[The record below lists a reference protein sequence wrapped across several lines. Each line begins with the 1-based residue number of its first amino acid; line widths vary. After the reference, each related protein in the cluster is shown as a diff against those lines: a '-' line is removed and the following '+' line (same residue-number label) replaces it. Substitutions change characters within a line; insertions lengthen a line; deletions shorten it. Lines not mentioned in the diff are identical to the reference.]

1 MTNID
6 EMVNQAKLLLSQ
18 NRLEDAKII
27 FNKILK
33 IEPTYYKAYIN
44 VGVICIKL
52 NKLFEAEKNFLDAI
66 EIKPDFELAYYN
78 LGTIQEKIGKIK
90 EAEQNFKKAIDLKP
104 NYFEAYTN
112 LGTLF
117 LGASNYNEAEKFLE
131 KALQIK
137 PNFTEAHY
145 NLGLTQSLMN
155 RDDLAE
161 ISYKKALEFNPR
173 FKDAYNNLNKIYRE
187 RKLLSNIKQNKKLKK
202 NDSNL
207 IIGLSKNP
215 YMFYRKVEEELIS
228 ELYKIETEELDKTR
242 DIRYG
247 NGVCSDYEL
256 FKNNSSI
263 LQIAEKDLTKIM
275 SEAVKSNI
283 FIIESFFNILRTGS
297 GLTIHNHLNEFDKK
311 HNLTHKKYSLT
322 YYLNV
327 GDQKCNEPGV
337 LKLYDP
343 FEEILPSPGTITI
356 FPASRKHSVV
366 YGGKTE
372 RLMIGVN
379 FYSLN

>member
-1 MTNID
+1 MTNVDNLI
-6 EMVNQAKLLLSQ
+6 NQAKVLISKSKLK
-18 NRLEDAKII
+18 DAEIV
-27 FNKILK
+27 FNEILK

-44 VGVICIKL
+44 IGVICIK
-52 NKLFEAEKNFLDAI
+52 NDKLFEAEKNFKEALK
-66 EIKPDFELAYYN
+66 IKPDFELAHYN
-78 LGTIQEKIGKIK
+78 LGTIQEKLGKIK
-90 EAEQNFKKAIDLKP
+90 EAEQSFKKAINLKP
-104 NYFEAYTN
+104 DYFEAYTN

-117 LGASNYNEAEKFLE
+117 LGVSKYNDAEKFLK
-131 KALQIK
+131 KALLIK

-187 RKLLSNIKQNKKLKK
+187 RKLLFNIEQNKKLKK
-202 NDSNL
+202 NDSNF

-215 YMFYRKVEEELIS
+215 YIFNRKVEDELIS

-263 LQIAEKDLTKIM
+263 LKIAEKDLTKIM
-275 SEAVKSNI
+275 SEAIKSNI

-322 YYLNV
+322 YYLDV
-327 GDQKCNEPGV
+327 GDQKCSDPGI

-343 FEEILPSPGTITI
+343 IEEILPSSGTIVI

-366 YGGKTE
+366 YRGKAE
-372 RLMIGVN
+372 RVMIGIN
-379 FYSLN
+379 FYSLD

>member
-6 EMVNQAKLLLSQ
+6 KIVNQAKFLLSK
-18 NRLEDAKII
+18 NKLEDAEIV
-27 FNKILK
+27 FNEILK

-44 VGVICIKL
+44 IGVICIKL
-52 NKLFEAEKNFLDAI
+52 NKLFEAERNFLEAI
-66 EIKPDFELAYYN
+66 NIKPDFELAYYN
-78 LGTIQEKIGKIK
+78 LGTIQEKLGKIK
-90 EAEQNFKKAIDLKP
+90 EAEQNFKKAINLKP
-104 NYFEAYTN
+104 DYFEAYTN

-117 LGASNYNEAEKFLE
+117 LGTSNYKEAEKFLE

-145 NLGLTQSLMN
+145 NLGLTQSLMD

-187 RKLLSNIKQNKKLKK
+187 RKLLLSIKENKKIKK
-202 NDSNL
+202 NNLNL
-207 IIGLSKNP
+207 IVGLSKNP
-215 YMFYRKVEEELIS
+215 YIFHRKVEDELIS

-263 LQIAEKDLTKIM
+263 LQITEKDLTKIM

-297 GLTIHNHLNEFDKK
+297 GLTIHNHVGEFDKK
-311 HNLTHKKYSLT
+311 YNLTHKKYSLT

-327 GDQKCNEPGV
+327 GDQKCYEPGV

-343 FEEILPSPGTITI
+343 VEEILPTPGTIVI

-372 RLMIGVN
+372 RVMIGIN
-379 FYSLN
+379 FYSFD

>member
-6 EMVNQAKLLLSQ
+6 EMVNQAKVLLSK
-18 NRLEDAKII
+18 NKLEDAEII

-33 IEPTYYKAYIN
+33 IEPKYYKAYIN
-44 VGVICIKL
+44 IGVICIKL
-52 NKLFEAEKNFLDAI
+52 NKLFEAEKNFIEAI

-78 LGTIQEKIGKIK
+78 LGTIQEKLGKIK
-90 EAEQNFKKAIDLKP
+90 EAEQSFKKAIDLKP
-104 NYFEAYTN
+104 DYFEAYTN

-131 KALQIK
+131 KALQIN

-187 RKLLSNIKQNKKLKK
+187 RKLLLCIEENKKLKK
-202 NDSNL
+202 NDLNL
-207 IIGLSKNP
+207 TVGLTKNP
-215 YMFYRKVEEELIS
+215 YIFYRKVEDELIY

-256 FKNNSSI
+256 FKNDSSV
-263 LQIAEKDLTKIM
+263 LQIAERDLTKIM
-275 SEAVKSNI
+275 SDAVKSNI

-322 YYLNV
+322 YYLDV
-327 GDQKCNEPGV
+327 GDQKCYEPGV

-343 FEEILPSPGTITI
+343 TEEILPSAGTIAI
-356 FPASRKHSVV
+356 FPANRKHSVV

-372 RLMIGVN
+372 RVMIGIN
-379 FYSLN
+379 FYSLD